1 MQPSLLVSSVCAA
14 LLLSPSASERAKPGA
29 ILAVTTTDYAFQV
42 PDTVSA
48 GLVELHLTNRGPG
61 LHHVWLVRLDPEH
74 RAVDM
79 LKGFHEGRPTP
90 AWAHDLG
97 GPNVPAAGQPSV
109 VLVTLEPGRY
119 GLLCFIPDPDRV
131 RHLMKGMVK
140 ELTVVGPVRGDIPP
154 RPTVTV
160 KLVDYAF
167 ALSAPLRAGHQVI
180 AVRNEGTQSHMLV
193 FLRLE
198 PGKTPA
204 DYVRWAEQRD
214 GPPPARTFGG
224 TTGIAPGG
232 LNTIEIDLEPGEY
245 GLMCFGA
252 DVADGKP
259 HVAHGMMQQI
269 RVSS

>member
-1 MQPSLLVSSVCAA
+1 M
-14 LLLSPSASERAKPGA
+14 
-29 ILAVTTTDYAFQV
+29 
-42 PDTVSA
+42 
-48 GLVELHLTNRGPG
+48 
-61 LHHVWLVRLDPEH
+61 
-74 RAVDM
+74 
-79 LKGFHEGRPTP
+79 
-90 AWAHDLG
+90 
-97 GPNVPAAGQPSV
+97 PAAGQPNV
-109 VLVTLEPGRY
+109 VLLTLTPGQY

-131 RHLMKGMVK
+131 RH
-140 ELTVVGPVRGDIPP
+140 
-154 RPTVTV
+154 
-160 KLVDYAF
+160 DYGF

-180 AVRNEGTQSHMLV
+180 AVPNEGTQSHMLV

-204 DYVRWAEQRD
+204 DYVRWAERRD

-224 TTGIAPGG
+224 TTGMAPGV
-232 LNTIEIDLEPGEY
+232 LNTIEMDLQPGEY

>member
-1 MQPSLLVSSVCAA
+1 MRLRILNLCTVLA
-14 LLLSPSASERAKPGA
+14 LMPATSERVKP
-29 ILAVTTTDYAFQV
+29 IAVVTITTTDYAFQA

-48 GLVELHLTNRGPG
+48 GLVELRLVNRGPG
-61 LHHVWLVRLDPEH
+61 LHHVWLVRLDPGH
-74 RAVDM
+74 RAVDV

-109 VLVTLEPGRY
+109 VVVTLAPGRY

-140 ELTVVGPVRGDIPP
+140 ELTVVGPARSGAPP

-160 KLVDYAF
+160 KLVDYGF
-167 ALSAPLRAGHQVI
+167 MLSAPLRAGHQVI

-198 PGKTPA
+198 PGKKPA
-204 DYVRWAEQRD
+204 DYVRWAERRE

-224 TTGIAPGG
+224 TTGLAPGM
-232 LNTIEIDLEPGEY
+232 LNTIEIDLKPGEY
-245 GLMCFGA
+245 GLMCFGPDA
-252 DVADGKP
+252 ADGKP
-259 HVAHGMMQQI
+259 HVAHGMIRQI